1 MLLSAGSSRQV
12 LAIARN
18 NMLVIRFQRV
28 GRKNDP
34 AFRIVVTEKH
44 SKPKS
49 GELEI
54 LGSWHAKT
62 KIHRLNPERIRYWIS
77 KGAQPS
83 PRVWNILIDEKVVEG
98 KKRSV
103 VPAKPAA
110 VSAEP
115 IAATAP

>member
-83 PRVWNILIDEKVVEG
+83 DTVRSLI
-98 KKRSV
+98 KKNRKQSASA
-103 VPAKPAA
+103 PAEAPAPAA
-110 VSAEP
+110 EEPAAAPAAE
-115 IAATAP
+115 